1 MASVFLRDWQQGDV
15 VTAADLQELTDA
27 VSLLENMGRQL
38 PQGSNAG
45 AGVRRECDGPVEW
58 PWQVLAR
65 PAAAGMELYVV
76 PGRVL
81 VGGNYEF
88 TNADGEVTG
97 GFDYVS
103 MAGNVVKVPGFDA
116 TQTEPQMVYL
126 QLWGEVEVRQLQYG
140 ECWPPAEDEETA
152 EFNTDLQGQQQ
163 VLLKNARL
171 ELACAPVASSLL
183 EQAGL
188 LRVWPL
194 AIYTPGHEQPVN
206 QLQWGE
212 LSACECR
219 GLVDSW
225 GAVVWPAERGEAA
238 AWGADGHGSGMAT
251 LAEADFSTPC
261 ETITGPLLGC
271 IDADGAVEFYLGV
284 HEAPPWTGPEPPVD
298 PEEPTLE
305 DLEEEGDGGGD
316 DGGGDGSDGDDE
328 EEKGP
333 DEKIAVK
340 IGYEAGD
347 GFLSCALVRKG
358 GAYWW
363 KLVLDPDFVRSAVQ
377 GLPVPAVMTLAA
389 NGSQAGTQGRTVEM
403 GLGTTA
409 ASAGGAAATGTAQ
422 LVFHGSNTVDASTKT
437 RTHQF
442 NYSISLDFEV
452 PEKTWYLSPRELST
466 AGSWVKLVRSN
477 GASNFNVRAA
487 EWWIW
492 HVDRE
497 KFRRAGINQMKIE
510 LAKRSL
516 SDSDVSI
523 SGDSTVTGTLSGTAL
538 AIHAESTLS

>member
-1 MASVFLRDWQQGDV
+1 MASVFLKDWQQGDV

-27 VSLLENMGRQL
+27 VSLLENMGSRGC
-38 PQGSNAG
+38 QGSNAG
-45 AGVRRECDGPVEW
+45 IGVRRECDGPVEW

-88 TNADGEVTG
+88 TNTDGEVMG
-97 GFDYVS
+97 GFDYVT
-103 MAGNVVKVPGFDA
+103 MAGNVVPVPGFDA

-126 QLWGEVEVRQLQYG
+126 QLWGEVEVRQLQHG

-171 ELACAPVASSLL
+171 ELVCVPVASSLL

-238 AWGADGHGSGMAT
+238 AWGTDGHGSGMAT

-261 ETITGPLLGC
+261 ETITGPLMGC
-271 IDADGAVEFYLGV
+271 IDTDGAVEFYLGV
-284 HEAPPWTGPEPPVD
+284 HEAAPYVGPLPPVD

-305 DLEEEGDGGGD
+305 DLEEEGDGGGG
-316 DGGGDGSDGDDE
+316 DGGGDGGDGDDE
-328 EEKGP
+328 EETGP

-347 GFLSCALVRKG
+347 GFRSCALVRKG

-377 GLPVPAVMTLAA
+377 GVPVPAVMTLAA
-389 NGSQAGTQGRTVEM
+389 NGSQPGAQGVTVEM

-422 LVFHGSNTVDASTKT
+422 LVFHGTNTVDASTKT

-442 NYSISLDFEV
+442 NYSISLGLEV

-466 AGSWVKLVRSN
+466 AGRFVKMVRSN

-492 HVDRE
+492 HVDQE
-497 KFRRAGINQMKIE
+497 KFRQAGINQMKIE
-510 LAKRSL
+510 LAKRAL
-516 SDSDVSI
+516 SDSDS
-523 SGDSTVTGTLSGTAL
+523 STSADSTVTGTLSGTPL
-538 AIHAESTLS
+538 AIRAEATLS

>member
-1 MASVFLRDWQQGDV
+1 MASVFLKDWQQGDV

-27 VSLLENMGRQL
+27 VSLLENMGSRGC
-38 PQGSNAG
+38 QGSNAG

-65 PAAAGMELYVV
+65 PAPAGMELYVV
-76 PGRVL
+76 PGRVM

-88 TNADGEVTG
+88 TNTAGEVVG
-97 GFDYVS
+97 GFNYVT
-103 MAGNVVKVPGFDA
+103 MAGNVVPVPGFDA
-116 TQTEPQMVYL
+116 TQTHPQMVYL

-163 VLLKNARL
+163 VMLKNARL
-171 ELACAPVASSLL
+171 ELACVPVASSLL

-206 QLQWGE
+206 QLQWGD

-238 AWGADGHGSGMAT
+238 AWGTDGHGSGMAT
-251 LAEADFSTPC
+251 LAEADFSTPR
-261 ETITGPLLGC
+261 ETITGPLMGC
-271 IDADGAVEFYLGV
+271 IDTDGAVEFYLGV
-284 HEAPPWTGPEPPVD
+284 HEAPPYVGPQPPVD

-305 DLEEEGDGGGD
+305 DEEEEDDGGGGD
-316 DGGGDGSDGDDE
+316 DGGGDGGDGEGDE
-328 EEKGP
+328 DLPP
-333 DEKIAVK
+333 DAKVAVQ

-347 GFLSCALVRKG
+347 GFSSCTLVRRAG
-358 GAYWW
+358 GYYW
-363 KLVLDPDFVRSAVQ
+363 KLVLDPDFVRAAAQ
-377 GLPVPAVMTLAA
+377 GLPVPATMTLAA
-389 NGSQAGTQGRTVEM
+389 NGTSAGAWVDVSM
-403 GLGTTA
+403 SLGESS
-409 ASAGGAAATGTAQ
+409 ASAGGISAS
-422 LVFHGSNTVDASTKT
+422 GSGALLFKGKYGSAGVAS
-437 RTHQF
+437 RTHNF
-442 NYSISLDFEV
+442 NYNVNLSVEV
-452 PEKTWYLSPRELST
+452 PARTWYLSPRQLST

-477 GASNFNVRAA
+477 GASNFNVQAQ

-497 KFRRAGINQMKIE
+497 RFRQAGVNQMKIE
-510 LAKRSL
+510 LAKRGL
-516 SDSDVSI
+516 SDSDS
-523 SGDSTVTGTLSGTAL
+523 SSSADSTVTGTLSGTAL
-538 AIHAESTLS
+538 AIRAEATLS